1 MRFKRLGSNK
11 EINVDINKYRIDWD
25 RTVSKPQKA
34 VKDFLFRYW
43 KNKIVLEEFRV
54 PGSRLRFDIVNMNDH
69 IIIEV
74 SPKKV
79 HGEYNKFF
87 HKSRLGYVNSLKR
100 DMSKVEWAQLN
111 DFVLV
116 EVYDE
121 DIGVLSREWFREKYQ
136 VEL

>member
-1 MRFKRLGSNK
+1 MRFKKLGSDK
-11 EINVDINKYRIDWD
+11 EINIDINKYRIDWN
-25 RTVSKPQKA
+25 RVVSKPQKA

-43 KNKIVLEEFRV
+43 KSKIVLEEFRV

-79 HGEYNKFF
+79 HGQYNKFF
-87 HKSRLGYVNSLKR
+87 HKTRLGYVNSIKR
-100 DMSKVEWAQLN
+100 DMSKVEWAELN

-121 DIGVLSREWFREKYQ
+121 DIPVLSREWFREKYS